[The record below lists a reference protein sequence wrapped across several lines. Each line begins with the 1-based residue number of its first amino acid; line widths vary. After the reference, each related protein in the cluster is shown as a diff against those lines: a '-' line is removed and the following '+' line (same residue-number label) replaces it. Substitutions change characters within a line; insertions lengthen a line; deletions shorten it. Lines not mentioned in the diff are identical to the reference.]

1 MKLILSSISPVLV
14 NKLNKLIIELG
25 EISKSESSPLDIL
38 ITNSIFS

>member
-14 NKLNKLIIELG
+14 NKLNKLIIELS